1 MQFPQIK
8 KYTVELESKETLTE
22 NTLLLRFK
30 VNEGMNFIP
39 GQFIIMYIPHPNG
52 ILVKRSYSIASDN
65 ADKYHLEFC
74 ITLKKEGL
82 ASKKFI
88 EMQINDTVEIE
99 GPYGRFGPTEE
110 ELTQEKEDSKK
121 DKDQNHF
128 IFIAAGSGVAPFRSI
143 LFDLERR
150 GKQATLIYGFRT
162 EKDYLFE
169 NDFKKLQNEK
179 IKIIPTAS
187 QPEENWEGD
196 IGRVTITLK
205 KYLKKGSQ
213 KIFIC
218 GSTQMVM
225 DTLTVL
231 DEIGFSR
238 EQIKFEGWG

>member
-1 MQFPQIK
+1 MQYPQIK
-8 KYTVELESKETLTE
+8 KYTIQLEKKTILTE
-22 NTLLLRFK
+22 NTLLLRFDVK
-30 VNEGMNFIP
+30 EGITFVP
-39 GQFIIMYIPHPNG
+39 GQFVIMYIPHPNG

-65 ADKYHLEFC
+65 SDTTHIEFC
-74 ITLKKEGL
+74 VTLKKDGL

-88 EMQINDTVEIE
+88 EMQILDTVEIE
-99 GPYGRFGPTEE
+99 GPYGRFGPEE

-121 DKDQNHF
+121 DKEQDDF

-143 LFDLERR
+143 LFDLQRK

-169 NDFKKLQNEK
+169 NDFKQLQGEK

-187 QPEENWEGD
+187 QPKEDWKGD
-196 IGRVTITLK
+196 IGRVNVTLK
-205 KYLKKGSQ
+205 KYLKPKSQ

-225 DTLTVL
+225 DTLAAL
-231 DEIGFSR
+231 DEIGFLR